1 MIRNDVFRERESYMS
16 LLERERERER
26 QTERVRQTER
36 ERERETRRYISNRL
50 STKIYKCSSICFS
63 LFDRFFPNKIYLLS
77 ISSDTNHLDYT
88 RT

>member
-16 LLERERERER
+16 LLKRETERES
-26 QTERVRQTER
+26 QTDRER

-63 LFDRFFPNKIYLLS
+63 LYLY
-77 ISSDTNHLDYT
+77 IERERQREGETN
-88 RT
+88 

>member
-16 LLERERERER
+16 LL
-26 QTERVRQTER
+26 

-63 LFDRFFPNKIYLLS
+63 LYLY
-77 ISSDTNHLDYT
+77 IERERQREGETN
-88 RT
+88 